1 MGETFQPRAR
11 SKEDNPIPDPP
22 TLQSLIDASQASLDR
37 LRGLEPQIAEAA
49 QAVAASLE
57 SGNKILIA
65 GNGGSCSQAMH
76 FAGEIIGRFR
86 SNRRPYPAICL
97 GTDAAAS
104 SCILN
109 DFGPEEYFVR
119 QVEGLGKPGDVFIGL
134 TTSGTSSNIVAAL
147 KKAKEL
153 GLMTIGWLGRDG
165 GTAKAHCD
173 YPIVVPGTD
182 TARIQEAHLLILH
195 YFAEVVEAI

>member
-1 MGETFQPRAR
+1 M
-11 SKEDNPIPDPP
+11 PIAP
-22 TLQSLIDASQASLDR
+22 TLHSLIDASQKSLDQ
-37 LRGLEPQIAEAA
+37 LRALEPQIAEAA
-49 QAVAASLE
+49 QAVAASLKG
-57 SGNKILIA
+57 GNKILIA

-86 SNRRPYPAICL
+86 DNRRPYPAICL
-97 GTDAAAS
+97 GTDPAAS

-109 DFGPEEYFVR
+109 DFGPEEFFAR
-119 QVEGLGKPGDVFIGL
+119 QVEGLGQPGDVFIGL

-147 KKAKEL
+147 NRAKGL
-153 GLMTIGWLGRDG
+153 GLVTIGWLGRDG

-195 YFAEVVEAI
+195 YFAEVVEAMSVSG